1 MFLNENKGMKNINF
15 SINRIVV
22 ILIMLF
28 FVLISSGCCVF
39 RGLAE
44 MGFMGAG
51 WKSSDSETP
60 IESNNLIE
68 DNSK

>member
-1 MFLNENKGMKNINF
+1 MKSKNIKK
-15 SINRIVV
+15 SISRMIV
-22 ILIMLF
+22 ISIALIWML
-28 FVLISSGCCVF
+28 IGSGCCIF

-51 WKSSDSETP
+51 WKSSDSDSV
-60 IESNNLIE
+60 IESNDLIE